1 MGRNRDWFG
10 TTGETIT
17 WGTFVFPASLGD
29 GIRAIPGVDEVQ
41 LVRSFRVLVK
51 NTPVMLVAADIESL
65 GRRARLPAEEGNADE
80 MYRRAAAGE
89 GVLASENLC
98 RLHGCKLG
106 EMLEIPAP
114 TGVLRM
120 PIVGIVRDFSD
131 QQGSLLMDRKVFVR
145 QWNDDAVNIFRIYL
159 KPGTDEASVRHT
171 ILEKY
176 GSHNRLFVLTN
187 PDLPAHIIQLT
198 DQCVG

>member
-41 LVRSFRVLVK
+41 LVRSVRVVVK
-51 NTPVMLVAADIESL
+51 NTPIMLVAADIESL
-65 GRRARLPAEEGNADE
+65 GRRARLPAEAGNSDE

-98 RLHGCKLG
+98 RLHDCKLG
-106 EMLEIPAP
+106 EVLDIPAP
-114 TGVLRM
+114 AGVLRL

-131 QQGSLLMDRKVFVR
+131 QQGSLLMERKRFVH
-145 QWNDDAVNIFRIYL
+145 QWKAAAVSIFRIYL
-159 KPGTDEASVRHT
+159 
-171 ILEKY
+171 
-176 GSHNRLFVLTN
+176 
-187 PDLPAHIIQLT
+187 
-198 DQCVG
+198 